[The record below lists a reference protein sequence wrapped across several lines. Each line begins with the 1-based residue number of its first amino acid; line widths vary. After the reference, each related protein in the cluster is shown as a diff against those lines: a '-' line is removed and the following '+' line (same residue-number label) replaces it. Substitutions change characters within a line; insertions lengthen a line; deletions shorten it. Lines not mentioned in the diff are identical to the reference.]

1 MKRFLIPLAL
11 VILPA
16 TLGAREAAA
25 TETAPPT
32 EAAAA
37 ATQGPAENNTR
48 SETAMIPPPPPG
60 RYASSTLIPRFDV
73 MGQGRM
79 RRVAPPEPW
88 GGAPW
93 FYPTTDIPCRRGYA
107 PPPWMRPYGPW
118 EPGPGEG
125 FAGWE
130 RRPPGGW
137 NGGPWGPPP
146 PPVMGRR

>member
-16 TLGAREAAA
+16 TFGAREAAA
-25 TETAPPT
+25 TETAPLT
-32 EAAAA
+32 AAAA
-37 ATQGPAENNTR
+37 ATQGPAEDNTMG
-48 SETAMIPPPPPG
+48 ETAMIPPPPPG
-60 RYASSTLIPRFDV
+60 HYASSTLIPRFDV

-88 GGAPW
+88 GGAPRLH
-93 FYPTTDIPCRRGYA
+93 PTTDIPCRRGYA

-118 EPGPGEG
+118 ETGPRGG

-130 RRPPGGW
+130 RPPGWW

-146 PPVMGRR
+146 PPMMGRR